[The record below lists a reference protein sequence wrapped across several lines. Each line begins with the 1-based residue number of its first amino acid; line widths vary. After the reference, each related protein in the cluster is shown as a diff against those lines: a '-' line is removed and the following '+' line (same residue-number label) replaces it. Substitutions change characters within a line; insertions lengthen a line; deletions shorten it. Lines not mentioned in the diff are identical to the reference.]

1 MTPPAI
7 LPAIQAA
14 APVPAPSSGIPTT
27 VLGRT
32 GLRVSVL
39 GLGGGGHSRLGLASG
54 GTEAS
59 AERLVRTALDLGVTF
74 IDTAEA
80 YGTETVIGRAINGRR
95 HGLVLS
101 SKKTTR
107 VRPRPGSDQPTGKL
121 LLADQVA
128 PALEASLARLGT
140 DHLDIYHLHGVDAA
154 DYAILRQDVVPE
166 IERLKDQGK
175 IRFIGITER
184 FEADPGHRV
193 LSEALLDRVWDVAMV
208 GINILNHS
216 ARRRVLPLSW
226 GQDVGIL
233 AMFAVRRALSRPD
246 RLREIL
252 VNLVKQGRI
261 PAEIASAA
269 DPLGFLVRPGGSH
282 SLSEAAYRYVLD
294 EPGVHVVLS
303 GTGSEE
309 HLRENIAAVQ
319 AGPLPTQDRDR
330 LDALF
335 AAVDDVT
342 GG

>member
-1 MTPPAI
+1 
-7 LPAIQAA
+7 
-14 APVPAPSSGIPTT
+14 
-27 VLGRT
+27 
-32 GLRVSVL
+32 
-39 GLGGGGHSRLGLASG
+39 
-54 GTEAS
+54 
-59 AERLVRTALDLGVTF
+59 LDLGVTF

-226 GQDVGIL
+226 RQDVGIL

-269 DPLGFLVRPGGSH
+269 DPLGFLVRPGGSR